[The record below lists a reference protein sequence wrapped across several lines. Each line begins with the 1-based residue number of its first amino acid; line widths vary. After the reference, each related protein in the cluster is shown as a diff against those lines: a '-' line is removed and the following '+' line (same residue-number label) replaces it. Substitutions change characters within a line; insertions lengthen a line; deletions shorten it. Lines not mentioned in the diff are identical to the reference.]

1 METKKISHTEIQT
14 FLDCQKKWHLR
25 YKLGYR
31 LTTIHTQ
38 FGSMA
43 HNVLESKEIP
53 MEELYGE
60 LKEYFK
66 ITSWSKYFT
75 SIFEA
80 LREEMQEWDLLEQE
94 VFVEQDY
101 LRGKI
106 DAVWQNKETGR
117 YLLTDYKFSTSNKDD
132 IDLLIDQQLYV
143 YGVLYALSHNI
154 PIENISTGFI
164 TIPKTQ
170 LDEPRILVNGKLS
183 KDKAQNVT
191 EKSYRDT
198 IARLGLDE
206 SDYSDVLDAL
216 SGRKLVKL
224 VIGSIS
230 PTMLQDI
237 FENIEHVFNEMQKGY
252 YLEKAS
258 SFDCRRCDLFDVCKI
273 RRVK

>member
-43 HNVLESKEIP
+43 HDVLESKEIP

-66 ITSWSKYFT
+66 ITSWSKYFI

-80 LREEMQEWDLLEQE
+80 LREEMKEWDLLEQE

-191 EKSYRDT
+191 EKSYRDA
-198 IARLGLDE
+198 IVRLGLDE

-237 FENIEHVFNEMQKGY
+237 FSKH
-252 YLEKAS
+252 
-258 SFDCRRCDLFDVCKI
+258 
-273 RRVK
+273 